1 VARHIFQVCPVWIY
15 TLRVTSQTS
24 ESNLYGIPVNKMTK
38 ISWEDILPNIS
49 WRIFSNT
56 EDKDRLSEAN
66 LSTLLGAREINH
78 GTYLLSLLRKVV

>member
-1 VARHIFQVCPVWIY
+1 
-15 TLRVTSQTS
+15 
-24 ESNLYGIPVNKMTK
+24 MTK

-49 WRIFSNT
+49 WRIFSST